1 VLATVEAHV
10 YVEAEPVTFT
20 AITELAQTLLAGV
33 VIVVVGTE
41 FTVTTTLSPA
51 ESHPLEEAVTV

>member
-1 VLATVEAHV
+1 VLATDEVHV
-10 YVEAEPVTFT
+10 YVEADPVTFT
-20 AITELAQTLLAGV
+20 AITELAQTLPEGF

-51 ESHPLEEAVTV
+51 EVHPLEVAVTV